1 MKCLV
6 TGGAGFIGSHVV
18 DLLVQKGHDVSVIDN
33 LSTGNQD
40 NLNLD
45 SRFFEAD
52 IRDVEK
58 LESIFSSE
66 RPEIVFHLAAQ
77 VDVGKSM
84 KIPIEDA
91 EINIL
96 GSLNVLEACK
106 KYGVK
111 KVIYSNSGGA
121 GSGEPQYF
129 PVDEEHP
136 ISPMS
141 HYGVSKHVVEH
152 YLEVYHH
159 LHGLKFTSL
168 RYANIYGPRQDPFG
182 EGGVVA
188 IFSRKILDGK
198 SPVIFGNGNQTR
210 DFMYVGDVAKINLLC
225 VEGADNLILNVGT
238 GKEISINSLFSK
250 LKEIEDSKIPV
261 IYGSA
266 REGDIYRSVLGI
278 DLLQKEFPSFQ
289 FEDLSQGLMKTMEW
303 FKDR

>member
-18 DLLVQKGHDVSVIDN
+18 DLLIQEGHDVSVVDN
-33 LSTGNQD
+33 LSTGSEN
-40 NLNLD
+40 NLNSS
-45 SRFFEAD
+45 SRLFETD
-52 IRDVEK
+52 IRDVK
-58 LESIFSSE
+58 RLESIFYSE
-66 RPEIVFHLAAQ
+66 RPDVVFHLAAQ

-84 KIPIEDA
+84 RIPIEDA

-96 GSLNVLEACK
+96 GSLNVLEACRK
-106 KYGVK
+106 SGVK

-129 PVDEEHP
+129 PVDEDHP

-141 HYGVSKHVVEH
+141 HYGVSKHTVEH
-152 YLEVYHH
+152 YLEVYRD

-188 IFSRKILDGK
+188 IFSRKLLDEE
-198 SPVIFGNGNQTR
+198 SPVIFGDGNQTR
-210 DFMYVGDVAKINLLC
+210 DFMYVGDVAKVNLLC
-225 VEGADNLILNVGT
+225 MEGADNLILNVGT
-238 GKEISINSLFSK
+238 GSEISVNDLFFK
-250 LKEIEDSKIPV
+250 LRGIEDSEIPV

-278 DLLQKEFPSFQ
+278 SLLQKEFPGFQ

-303 FKDR
+303 FKDN